1 MDENLV
7 GYLLK
12 TLEPG
17 EQAAV
22 EAHLRGSAEA
32 RARLEALER
41 ALAPLAA
48 DAEPPEPPPGLA
60 LAALARVA
68 EHRCRALPPAPPPS
82 RHQLL
87 PGPRRW
93 GRRADLLVAASLLV
107 LVGGLMLPGLVHQW
121 REYQRRACAQ
131 NLHQFWVG
139 LEAYADQREGQFP
152 RVEERGPHSA
162 AGVFVPVLRDAGVL
176 PAGVSVGC
184 PAVGRRDPAASS
196 VAGLEALYRTSRS
209 DYDAAARTLAGNY
222 AYSLGYR
229 ENGVHCGLNRGSGDG
244 LPILADASPARAG
257 NSANHGGAG
266 QNVLYIGG
274 NVRWCTERT
283 VGVGLD
289 DIYLNQEYQVLAG
302 VNRTDTCLGPGNASP
317 APRQD

>member
-12 TLEPG
+12 SLEPG

-22 EAHLRGSAEA
+22 EAHLRADPEA

-48 DAEPPEPPPGLA
+48 DAEAPGPPPGLA

-93 GRRADLLVAASLLV
+93 FRRADLVAAALLLV
-107 LVGGLMLPGLVHQW
+107 LLGGLMLPGLVHQW
-121 REYQRRACAQ
+121 REYQRRACAE
-131 NLHQFWVG
+131 NLRQFWVG
-139 LEAYADQREGQFP
+139 LEAYAAQREGAFP
-152 RVEERGPHSA
+152 RVEEQGPRSA
-162 AGVFVPVLRDAGVL
+162 AGVFVAELRDAGVL
-176 PAGVSVGC
+176 PEQVSVGC
-184 PAVGRRDPAASS
+184 PGVGRRAPAGRS
-196 VAGLEALYRTSRS
+196 VADLEGLYTASRP
-209 DYDAAARTLAGNY
+209 DYNTAARELAGNY

-229 ENGVHCGLNRGSGDG
+229 ENGAHFGLRRDSGDL
-244 LPILADASPARAG
+244 LPILADASPRAG

-274 NVRWCTERT
+274 YVSWCTERT
-283 VGVGLD
+283 VGVERD

-302 VNRTDTCLGPGNASP
+302 VKRTDTCLGPGNASP